1 MAIMKQIKLAMRST
15 KTVDNEIASKA
26 NTTNT
31 ICNMI
36 SNMLEQ
42 ITYGAAGVEPG
53 AAGVELLLLMSPM
66 SLMERL
72 PTSGKKSSSE
82 K

>member
-15 KTVDNEIASKA
+15 KTVDNEITSKA
-26 NTTNT
+26 ITTNT

-36 SNMLEQ
+36 SIMEEQ
-42 ITYGAAGVEPG
+42 ITYG

>member
-1 MAIMKQIKLAMRST
+1 MEIMKQIELVMQST
-15 KTVDNEIASKA
+15 KTVDNEITSKA
-26 NTTNT
+26 ITRNTT
-31 ICNMI
+31 CNMI
-36 SNMLEQ
+36 SNREEQ
-42 ITYGAAGVEPG
+42 ITYGAAGVEPL
-53 AAGVELLLLMSPM
+53 VLVSPM

>member
-42 ITYGAAGVEPG
+42 ITYGAAGVEP
-53 AAGVELLLLMSPM
+53 LLLMSPM